1 MRLIKVQTKG
11 VTALR
16 IEQALSEGQ
25 VLTLNL
31 RLVLNQ
37 GHFPSPG
44 RFLILTL
51 VLTLVQLLIRN
62 QYRFLILDQHRFSS
76 LSSFILILSQLIIT
90 TIRTT
95 KMEDF
100 TQQFLEA
107 LRG

>member
-95 KMEDF
+95 KMEGF